1 MARSIKLKL
10 RNDMF
15 RKWRDYTYDVVG
27 KSKEE
32 REKMEREKVF
42 INNNKQIEKENDE
55 KIKEEMIKAEE
66 EKQRYEEQKKMLREK
81 MRQYKEEREK
91 LIGNKKSMT
100 DINEKSLE
108 ILAKQNK
115 IRLENKAEIKKQILD
130 KLNFELEMYL

>member
-42 INNNKQIEKENDE
+42 INNNK
-55 KIKEEMIKAEE
+55 
-66 EKQRYEEQKKMLREK
+66 
-81 MRQYKEEREK
+81 
-91 LIGNKKSMT
+91 
-100 DINEKSLE
+100 
-108 ILAKQNK
+108 
-115 IRLENKAEIKKQILD
+115 
-130 KLNFELEMYL
+130 